1 VRKGHG
7 LDAFFRPRSI
17 AILGASQNPQKIGGR
32 PLATLQRF
40 GYTGRIFPVNPGAA
54 EVQGLPAFASLDNV
68 PEVPDLALVAL
79 SAAQTPAAIDA
90 CAARGVR
97 AAVIYSSNFA
107 EVGEEGR
114 ALQAKIAATA
124 RDARI
129 RVLGPN
135 CLGMVSVADRTFAT
149 FTSALAEGAPPA
161 GTIGIISQSGN
172 VGAYVLMLAR
182 ERGIGIS
189 RWMSTG
195 NEADIE
201 IADGIAWLAR
211 DPGTRVILCCLETCR
226 DGPGLVSAL
235 EEARAAGK
243 PVILLKTGSTAAGQA
258 AAASHTGALAG
269 ADAVFDSV
277 FESCGAWRAA
287 TVEELIDIGHA
298 ASLLLPDRL
307 PAGRRAALFTASGGF
322 GVLMADAAQTAGLDL
337 PDPSIAAQ
345 RRILDLVP
353 FASPR
358 NPIDATAEVSSR
370 PEILENA
377 LATLI
382 EDGFCDMLT
391 VLLTTTPYV
400 ERLRLVF
407 EQALAAVR
415 RRFPAQPFLVCTH
428 GPAEFVGRLHA
439 MGIPAVD
446 GTTNACR
453 VMAALAGLG
462 AGLGSRRNEMPP
474 PTKAAPLNP
483 AQLADEV
490 GAKRALAEAGIPV
503 PRERL
508 VRDADEAVTAAEALG
523 FPVVLKIVSPDIA
536 HKTEFGGVALG
547 LGTAQAVRTA
557 HAAILDSVR
566 RGLPAARIE
575 GVLVAPMVTGGTEMI
590 LGVTS
595 DPVFG
600 PVVMC
605 GLGGIFAEVLRD
617 VALRPAP
624 LDEPTAERMLR
635 SLRGFPLLD
644 GARGR
649 PRADLAAL
657 TGAIA
662 ALSRFA
668 ITHRDVVEEV
678 DINPFVVLP
687 EGRGAVALDALIVTR
702 AGAQAGGR

>member
-1 VRKGHG
+1 M
-7 LDAFFRPRSI
+7 I
-17 AILGASQNPQKIGGR
+17 GASQDSQKIGGR
-32 PLATLQRF
+32 PLATLKRF
-40 GYTGRIFPVNPGAA
+40 GYPGRIFPVNPRAR
-54 EVQGLPAFASLDNV
+54 EVQGLPAHASLADV
-68 PEVPDLALVAL
+68 PEVPDLALVAV
-79 SAAQTPAAIDA
+79 SAAQTLAAIES
-90 CAARGVR
+90 CAAKGVR
-97 AAVIYSSNFA
+97 AAVVYSSNFA
-107 EVGEEGR
+107 EIGEEGR
-114 ALQAKIAATA
+114 ALQARIAETA
-124 RDARI
+124 RQAGI

-135 CLGMVSVADRTFAT
+135 CLGMVNVADRIFAT
-149 FTSALAEGAPPA
+149 FTSALADGAPPA
-161 GTIGIISQSGN
+161 GTIGIVSQSGN
-172 VGAYVLMLAR
+172 IGAYLLMLAR

-211 DPGTRVILCCLETCR
+211 DPETRMILCCLETCR
-226 DGPGLVSAL
+226 DGPGLVAAL
-235 EEARAAGK
+235 EEARAGGK

-269 ADAVFDSV
+269 TDAVFDAV

-298 ASLLLPDRL
+298 ASLLLPNRL
-307 PAGRRAALFTASGGF
+307 PRGRRAALFTASGGF
-322 GVLMADAAQTAGLDL
+322 GVLMTDSAQNAGLAL

-345 RRILDLVP
+345 RKILDLVP
-353 FASPR
+353 YASPR

-370 PEILENA
+370 PEILESA
-377 LATLI
+377 LAALL

-400 ERLRLVF
+400 ERLRSVF
-407 EQALAAVR
+407 EQAFAAVR
-415 RRFPAQPFLVCTH
+415 RRFPAQPLLVCTH
-428 GPAEFVGRLHA
+428 GPAEFVARLNA

-446 GTTNACR
+446 GTNNACR
-453 VMAALAGLG
+453 VMAGLAGLG
-462 AGLGSRRNEMPP
+462 AGLRAPP
-474 PTKAAPLNP
+474 ADAGTLPAAAPLNP
-483 AQLADEV
+483 AHLTDEV

-503 PRERL
+503 AGERL
-508 VRDADEAVTAAEALG
+508 ARDANEAVAFAEALG
-523 FPVVLKIVSPDIA
+523 FPVVLKIVSPDIV
-536 HKTEFGGVALG
+536 HKTELGGVVLG
-547 LGTAQAVRTA
+547 LGTAQEVRAA
-557 HAAILDSVR
+557 HESILDSAR
-566 RGLPAARIE
+566 RGAPAARLE

-590 LGVTS
+590 IGVTR

-624 LDEPTAERMLR
+624 VDAATAERMVR

-657 TGAIA
+657 TTTIA

-668 ITHRDVVEEV
+668 VMHRDVVEEV

-687 EGRGAVALDALIVTR
+687 EGKGAVALDALIVTR
-702 AGAQAGGR
+702 ANAHVETR